1 MCDESIPRAIG
12 LGVTSCNPDYNI
24 GQIGANLRWTPVR
37 NLTFTTEA
45 VYTMLDQ
52 KYAGTIA
59 LPASALLAKPAG
71 DYTLKDQNT
80 WTVMLRAQR
89 TW

>member
-1 MCDESIPRAIG
+1 MTASLFGAGI
-12 LGVTSCNPDYNI
+12 TTCNPDYNI
-24 GQIGANLRWTPVR
+24 AQIGANLRWTPVR

-45 VYTMLDQ
+45 VYSMLDQ
-52 KYAGTIA
+52 KYAGTVNA
-59 LPASALLAKPAG
+59 ANAGFAKPSR
-71 DYTLKDQNT
+71 DYTLKDQDT

>member
-1 MCDESIPRAIG
+1 MCAGMTASNYGAGI
-12 LGVTSCNPDYNI
+12 VTCSPDYNI
-24 GQIGANLRWTPVR
+24 GQVGANLRWTPVR

-52 KYAGTIA
+52 KYAGTVNA
-59 LPASALLAKPAG
+59 ASTSLAKPAG
-71 DYTLKDQNT
+71 PYTLKDQDT

-89 TW
+89 NW